1 MTTDSELEGLQCAP
15 FHVPPSLAHMH
26 PSHLKAMQEE
36 WPAWF
41 PSGEADPYYD
51 EDVTPYTPKP
61 RTVDDVFMAALLR
74 GATGQAWQVR
84 MSRDA
89 HSMSFLCK
97 ELSTGIKLR
106 TPTLE
111 PEMWAVEELKKQVDN
126 IVWLYE
132 RELARR
138 ADG

>member
-1 MTTDSELEGLQCAP
+1 MSTDSELEGLQCAP
-15 FHVPPSLAHMH
+15 FHIPPSLAHLH
-26 PSHLKAMQEE
+26 PSHLKAMQEV

-51 EDVTPYTPKP
+51 EEVTPYTPKP
-61 RTVDDVFMAALLR
+61 PRIDDALMASLLY
-74 GATGQAWQVR
+74 AKTSLPWQVQC
-84 MSRDA
+84 SRDA
-89 HSMSFLCK
+89 HSMHFLCK

-111 PEMWAVEELKKQVDN
+111 PAHWTIEELRDQADI
-126 IVWLYE
+126 IVYLYGHE
-132 RELARR
+132 VTKR